1 MSNYIDEKKLQ
12 DLLKNGKGIPFISP
26 ELIKVLGIDEMY
38 RKQGALEEL
47 KRQEKEL
54 VENIIP
60 MEKARIKEC
69 NKKGLNDI
77 SQFHKENLFYEDVFL
92 NGIRLRIK
100 DLSREGV
107 EK

>member
-47 KRQEKEL
+47 RYLISCVHDDCVECKKTKLFFEK
-54 VENIIP
+54 
-60 MEKARIKEC
+60 RIKE
-69 NKKGLNDI
+69 L
-77 SQFHKENLFYEDVFL
+77 
-92 NGIRLRIK
+92 
-100 DLSREGV
+100 EG
-107 EK
+107 EKQ